1 MKKMKF
7 NAKAAVAVAV
17 AMASFIGLNSFKN
30 AEKKADDLYWYH
42 RDAAGSYTF
51 IGESPT
57 QPSSP
62 DCQAPV
68 TDTEIC
74 MKGLST
80 NPSASSVNDGTSA
93 VQTIEREP
101 LDNQ

>member
-1 MKKMKF
+1 MRKF
-7 NAKAAVAVAV
+7 KINAKAAVAVAV
-17 AMASFIGLNSFKN
+17 AMASFVGFNSFK
-30 AEKKADDLYWYH
+30 KADNLYWYH
-42 RDAAGSYTF
+42 RDAAGSYSF
-51 IGESPT
+51 IGQSPT

-74 MKGLST
+74 MKGLNT
-80 NPSASSVNDGTSA
+80 NPSASTVNDGTSA

-101 LDNQ
+101 LNN

>member
-30 AEKKADDLYWYH
+30 AEKKADDLHWYS
-42 RDAAGSYTF
+42 RDNAGNYTY
-51 IGESPT
+51 IGQSAT

-80 NPSASSVNDGTSA
+80 NPNAAFVDDSTPA

-101 LDNQ
+101 LDN